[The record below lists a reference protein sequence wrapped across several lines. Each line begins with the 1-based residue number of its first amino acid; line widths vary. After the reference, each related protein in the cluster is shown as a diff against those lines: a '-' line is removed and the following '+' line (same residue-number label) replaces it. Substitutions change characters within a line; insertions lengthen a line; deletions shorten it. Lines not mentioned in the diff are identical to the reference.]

1 MLRLMSGCITA
12 LVLAGQ
18 ASVHAETM
26 AELYE
31 KAKVEKELASI
42 PAALRPRTRT
52 APSCSCSNIPVSR

>member
-18 ASVHAETM
+18 ASVQAETM

-31 KAKVEKELASI
+31 KAKVEKELVFYSGG
-42 PAALRPRTRT
+42 PAAPQRT
-52 APSCSCSNIPVSR
+52 APSCSCSNIPPSM